1 MLYQE
6 LEWFKRYVQERGDL
20 ENGQVLDV
28 NCGHAM
34 QLMTWPS
41 EFAKQFPA
49 KSGKFWY
56 KQTILGGR
64 GGEGGKIKFCKKK
77 YPKSSEKSKDL

>member
-1 MLYQE
+1 MLYQK
-6 LEWFKRYVQERGDL
+6 LEWFKRYIQEGGNL
-20 ENGQVLDV
+20 ENGHILHV
-28 NCGHAM
+28 NCGHAT

-56 KQTILGGR
+56 KQTDFG
-64 GGEGGKIKFCKKK
+64 GGKIKFCKKK
-77 YPKSSEKSKDL
+77 YPKSSEKNKDL